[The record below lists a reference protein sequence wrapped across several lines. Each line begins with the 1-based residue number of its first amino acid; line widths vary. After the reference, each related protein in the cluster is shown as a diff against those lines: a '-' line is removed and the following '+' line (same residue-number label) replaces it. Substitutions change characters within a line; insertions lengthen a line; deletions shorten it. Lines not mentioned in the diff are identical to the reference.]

1 MSRKP
6 RPEDFEDIHALGQWM
21 QENSHFANNGWCSRK
36 IYTIVSLAQNPDSNI
51 FLRVCER
58 NNKIIGFFVGSVSE
72 YFFSDKIIAQDMVL
86 VFHPNE
92 RQNISRDIIR
102 LIKDFEKWAK
112 EKGATEVAIG
122 ITSGIAGEGYPKLLK
137 RLGFNQVGIL
147 TKKEV

>member
-36 IYTIVSLAQNPDSNI
+36 IYTIVSSSQNSDSNI

-72 YFFSDKIIAQDMVL
+72 YFFSDKLIAQDMVL

-92 RQNISRDIIR
+92 RHNISREIIR

-122 ITSGIAGEGYPKLLK
+122 ITSGIAGEGYPKLLN
-137 RLGFNQVGIL
+137 RLGYDQVGIL